1 MKITAAIASIVI
13 ILFSACKK
21 EENVY
26 PAAAPVIAVLSAS
39 PDTITEFRDSLV
51 IEISY
56 EDQNGDLG
64 NADPDIKDLE
74 IKDARLSQPDYY
86 HVIPLSPEGTTLFIN
101 GTLRIVLPPQFR
113 LGTAPHEQTT
123 FTIRL
128 RDQNGAWS
136 EPVDTDQIVI
146 TEQ

>member
-101 GTLRIVLPPQFR
+101 G
-113 LGTAPHEQTT
+113 
-123 FTIRL
+123 
-128 RDQNGAWS
+128 S
-136 EPVDTDQIVI
+136 
-146 TEQ
+146 